1 MSIEQILKYSGG
13 LILLI
18 LTFIQITPIKINPWT
33 WIGKTLGKWLNQA
46 LVEEIKTIK
55 KTQETDKEENEKR
68 FSAIEKSH
76 LEFREYYKQDDAKSA
91 RRRILN
97 CADELRRGIE
107 HSQEFFDDVMDDIS
121 YYNNY
126 CSEHPNFKNM
136 KAVVAIEFIKET
148 YQNCLKENNFL

>member
-1 MSIEQILKYSGG
+1 MSVEQILKYSGG
-13 LILLI
+13 LLFLI
-18 LTFIQITPIKINPWT
+18 LTFIQVTPIKINPWS
-33 WIGKTLGKWLNQA
+33 WIGKTIGRCINQD
-46 LVEEIKTIK
+46 LVNEIKTIK
-55 KTQETDKEENEKR
+55 KTQQTDKEENEKR
-68 FSAIEKSH
+68 FSALEKSH

-107 HSQEFFDDVMDDIS
+107 HSKEFFDDVMDDIS

-126 CSEHPNFKNM
+126 CSENPTFKNM

-148 YQNCLKENNFL
+148 YQHCLKENKFL